1 MNVVGPVYMGIYP
14 TVPASTIASMEVAIV
29 HEGTEYG
36 TVVINRTKLGTV
48 HSVLYVTSYLLCST
62 ASVLV
67 SISAGV
73 MTPVP

>member
-1 MNVVGPVYMGIYP
+1 M
-14 TVPASTIASMEVAIV
+14 

>member
-1 MNVVGPVYMGIYP
+1 M
-14 TVPASTIASMEVAIV
+14 

-48 HSVLYVTSYLLCST
+48 HSVLYGTPYCTISVRST
-62 ASVLV
+62 V

-73 MTPVP
+73 TTPVSLSFAEYITWMKKVSRYVTS